1 MKKLISTLI
10 IIFVVSVCTVELA
23 TTNNSTT
30 NGDKTNGV
38 SKTSSNDNVTADDT
52 NSNSTSGSTKLLKDS
67 SLYVLP
73 LLNSTKIDELKK
85 DDKITVISVN
95 GDWAYIYSEKNAGW
109 VFADNVESIKNNK
122 NESKT
127 GDNDTNNI
135 TNSTDTNANE
145 SANNVSDSNS
155 TNTAN
160 TISSSNSVNGA
171 DDTNSTNNSNTSTNS
186 NTTNSDSNKSN
197 TANSS
202 SNSNKSNT
210 STSSNVKYPATM
222 YVNVDAAYIRS
233 SASADS
239 DKVTSVGKNC
249 PVTVLSK
256 DGDWY
261 KVEVSDGKGYMKAS
275 LLSIDKQ

>member
-10 IIFVVSVCTVELA
+10 VIFVVSVCTVELA
-23 TTNNSTT
+23 ATNNSTT
-30 NGDKTNGV
+30 NDDKTNGV
-38 SKTSSNDNVTADDT
+38 SKTSSNDNVIADDT

-85 DDKITVISVN
+85 DNKITLISVN

-122 NESKT
+122 NESQT
-127 GDNDTNNI
+127 GDNDTNNS
-135 TNSTDTNANE
+135 TNSTDTNTNE
-145 SANNVSDSNS
+145 SVNNVSDSNS

-160 TISSSNSVNGA
+160 TISSSKSVNGA

-186 NTTNSDSNKSN
+186 NATNSDSNKSN

-202 SNSNKSNT
+202 SNSNKS

-222 YVNVDAAYIRS
+222 YVNVDAAYIRN

-261 KVEVSDGKGYMKAS
+261 KVEVSEGKGYMKAS

>member
-23 TTNNSTT
+23 ATNNSTT

-95 GDWAYIYSEKNAGW
+95 GDWAYIYLEKNAGW

-122 NESKT
+122 NESQT
-127 GDNDTNNI
+127 GNN
-135 TNSTDTNANE
+135 TNSTGTNTNE
-145 SANNVSDSNS
+145 SVNNVSNSNS

-186 NTTNSDSNKSN
+186 NATNSDSNKSN

-239 DKVTSVGKNC
+239 GKVTSVGKNC
-249 PVTVLSK
+249 PVTVVSK

>member
-10 IIFVVSVCTVELA
+10 VIFVVSVCTVELA
-23 TTNNSTT
+23 ATNNSTT
-30 NGDKTNGV
+30 NGEKTNGV

-122 NESKT
+122 NESQT
-127 GDNDTNNI
+127 GNN
-135 TNSTDTNANE
+135 TNSTGTNTNE
-145 SANNVSDSNS
+145 SVNNVSNSNS

-171 DDTNSTNNSNTSTNS
+171 DDTNSTKNSKTSTNS
-186 NTTNSDSNKSN
+186 NATNSDSNKSN

-239 DKVTSVGKNC
+239 GKVTSVGKNC
-249 PVTVLSK
+249 PVTVVSK

>member
-10 IIFVVSVCTVELA
+10 IIFTVSVCTVELA
-23 TTNNSTT
+23 ATNNSTT

-122 NESKT
+122 NESQT
-127 GDNDTNNI
+127 GNN
-135 TNSTDTNANE
+135 TNSTGTNTNE
-145 SANNVSDSNS
+145 SVNNVSNSNS

-171 DDTNSTNNSNTSTNS
+171 DDTNSTKNSNTSINS
-186 NTTNSDSNKSN
+186 NATNSDSNKSN
-197 TANSS
+197 TANS
-202 SNSNKSNT
+202 SNKSNT

-261 KVEVSDGKGYMKAS
+261 KVEVSEGKGYMKAS
-275 LLSIDKQ
+275 LLSIDKK

>member
-1 MKKLISTLI
+1 MLLDTNR
-10 IIFVVSVCTVELA
+10 C
-23 TTNNSTT
+23 NNSTT

-122 NESKT
+122 NESQT
-127 GDNDTNNI
+127 GDNDTNNS
-135 TNSTDTNANE
+135 TNSTDTNTNE
-145 SANNVSDSNS
+145 SVNNVSDSNS

-171 DDTNSTNNSNTSTNS
+171 GDTNSTNNSNTSTNS
-186 NTTNSDSNKSN
+186 NATNSDSNKSN

-222 YVNVDAAYIRS
+222 YVNVDAAYIRN

>member
-10 IIFVVSVCTVELA
+10 IIFIVSVCTVELA
-23 TTNNSTT
+23 ATNNSTT

-38 SKTSSNDNVTADDT
+38 SKTSSNGNVTADDT

-95 GDWAYIYSEKNAGW
+95 GEWAYIYSEKNAGW

-122 NESKT
+122 NESQNS
-127 GDNDTNNI
+127 DNDTKNS
-135 TNSTDTNANE
+135 TNSTDTNTNE
-145 SANNVSDSNS
+145 SVNNVSNSNS

-186 NTTNSDSNKSN
+186 NVTNSDSNKSN
-197 TANSS
+197 TTNS
-202 SNSNKSNT
+202 SNKSNT

-261 KVEVSDGKGYMKAS
+261 KVEVSEGKGYMKAS

>member
-52 NSNSTSGSTKLLKDS
+52 NSNLTSGSTKLLKDS

-122 NESKT
+122 NESQT
-127 GDNDTNNI
+127 GNN
-135 TNSTDTNANE
+135 TNSTGTNTNE
-145 SANNVSDSNS
+145 SVNNVSNSNS

-171 DDTNSTNNSNTSTNS
+171 DDTNSTKNSKTSTNS
-186 NTTNSDSNKSN
+186 NATNSDSNKSN

-239 DKVTSVGKNC
+239 GKVTSVGKNC
-249 PVTVLSK
+249 PVTVVSK

>member
-10 IIFVVSVCTVELA
+10 VIFVVSVCTVELA
-23 TTNNSTT
+23 ATNNSTT
-30 NGDKTNGV
+30 NGEKTNGV

-122 NESKT
+122 NESQT
-127 GDNDTNNI
+127 GNN
-135 TNSTDTNANE
+135 TNSTGTNTNE
-145 SANNVSDSNS
+145 SVNNVSNSNS

-171 DDTNSTNNSNTSTNS
+171 DNTNSTNNSNTSTNS
-186 NTTNSDSNKSN
+186 NGTNNDSNKSN
-197 TANSS
+197 TANS
-202 SNSNKSNT
+202 SNKSNT

-261 KVEVSDGKGYMKAS
+261 KVEVSEGKGYMKAS

>member
-23 TTNNSTT
+23 VTNNSTT
-30 NGDKTNGV
+30 NDDKTNGV
-38 SKTSSNDNVTADDT
+38 SKTSSNDNVTANDT

-109 VFADNVESIKNNK
+109 VFADNVETIKNNK
-122 NESKT
+122 NESQNS
-127 GDNDTNNI
+127 DNDTKNS
-135 TNSTDTNANE
+135 TNSTNTNSNE
-145 SANNVSDSNS
+145 SVNNVSNSNS

-160 TISSSNSVNGA
+160 TVSS
-171 DDTNSTNNSNTSTNS
+171 
-186 NTTNSDSNKSN
+186 SN

-233 SASADS
+233 SASTDS

>member
-1 MKKLISTLI
+1 M
-10 IIFVVSVCTVELA
+10 
-23 TTNNSTT
+23 
-30 NGDKTNGV
+30 
-38 SKTSSNDNVTADDT
+38 
-52 NSNSTSGSTKLLKDS
+52 
-67 SLYVLP
+67 
-73 LLNSTKIDELKK
+73 LNSTKIDELKK

-122 NESKT
+122 NESQT
-127 GDNDTNNI
+127 GDNDTNNS
-135 TNSTDTNANE
+135 TNSTDTNTNE
-145 SANNVSDSNS
+145 SVNSVSDSNS

-186 NTTNSDSNKSN
+186 NATNSDSNKSN

-202 SNSNKSNT
+202 SNKSNT

-261 KVEVSDGKGYMKAS
+261 KVEVSEGKGYMKAS
-275 LLSIDKQ
+275 LLSIDKK

>member
-10 IIFVVSVCTVELA
+10 VIFVVSVCTVELA
-23 TTNNSTT
+23 ATNNSTT

-122 NESKT
+122 NESQT
-127 GDNDTNNI
+127 GNN
-135 TNSTDTNANE
+135 TNSTGTNTNE
-145 SANNVSDSNS
+145 SVNNVSNSNS

-186 NTTNSDSNKSN
+186 NATNSDSNKSN

-239 DKVTSVGKNC
+239 GKVTSVGKNC
-249 PVTVLSK
+249 PVTVVSK

>member
-38 SKTSSNDNVTADDT
+38 SKTSSNDNATADDI
-52 NSNSTSGSTKLLKDS
+52 NSNSALGSTKLLKDS

-122 NESKT
+122 NESQT
-127 GDNDTNNI
+127 GNN
-135 TNSTDTNANE
+135 TNSTGTNTNE
-145 SANNVSDSNS
+145 SVNNVSNSNS

-171 DDTNSTNNSNTSTNS
+171 DDTNSTKNSKTSTNS
-186 NTTNSDSNKSN
+186 NATNSDSNKSN
-197 TANSS
+197 TANS
-202 SNSNKSNT
+202 SNKSNT

-239 DKVTSVGKNC
+239 GKVTSVGKNC

>member
-23 TTNNSTT
+23 VTNNSTT
-30 NGDKTNGV
+30 NDDKTNGV
-38 SKTSSNDNVTADDT
+38 SKTSSNDNVTANDT

-95 GDWAYIYSEKNAGW
+95 GDWA
-109 VFADNVESIKNNK
+109 SIKNNK

-222 YVNVDAAYIRS
+222 YVNVDAAYIYIRS

-239 DKVTSVGKNC
+239 GKVTSVGKNC

>member
-10 IIFVVSVCTVELA
+10 VIFVVSVCTVELA
-23 TTNNSTT
+23 ATNNSTT

-122 NESKT
+122 NESQT
-127 GDNDTNNI
+127 GNN
-135 TNSTDTNANE
+135 TNSTGTNTNE
-145 SANNVSDSNS
+145 SVNNVSNSNS

-171 DDTNSTNNSNTSTNS
+171 DDTNSTKNSKTSTNS
-186 NTTNSDSNKSN
+186 NATNSDSNKSN

-239 DKVTSVGKNC
+239 GKVTSVGKNC
-249 PVTVLSK
+249 PVTVVSK

>member
-10 IIFVVSVCTVELA
+10 VIFVVSVCTVELA
-23 TTNNSTT
+23 ATNNSTT

-122 NESKT
+122 NESQT
-127 GDNDTNNI
+127 GNNTDSTGTN
-135 TNSTDTNANE
+135 TNE
-145 SANNVSDSNS
+145 SVNNVSNSNS

-186 NTTNSDSNKSN
+186 NDTNSDSNKSN

-239 DKVTSVGKNC
+239 GKVTSVGKNC

>member
-30 NGDKTNGV
+30 NGDKINGV

-122 NESKT
+122 NESQT
-127 GDNDTNNI
+127 GNN
-135 TNSTDTNANE
+135 TNSTGTNTNE
-145 SANNVSDSNS
+145 SVNNVSNSNS

-171 DDTNSTNNSNTSTNS
+171 DDTNSTKNSKTST
-186 NTTNSDSNKSN
+186 
-197 TANSS
+197 

-222 YVNVDAAYIRS
+222 YVNVDAAYIRN

-261 KVEVSDGKGYMKAS
+261 KVEVSEGKGYMKAS

>member
-23 TTNNSTT
+23 ATNNSTT

-127 GDNDTNNI
+127 GNN
-135 TNSTDTNANE
+135 TNSTGTNTNE
-145 SANNVSDSNS
+145 SVNNVSNSNS

-171 DDTNSTNNSNTSTNS
+171 DDTNSTKNSKTSTNS
-186 NTTNSDSNKSN
+186 NATNSDSNKSN

-239 DKVTSVGKNC
+239 GKVTSVGKNC